1 MPLDENV
8 RHFKVVVLLFFSHRS
23 ILFGRPG
30 IKAAAQEKCSK
41 ITLSQET
48 RRKQK
53 KMWHLYTWAIIS
65 DNSFVKRYCEVAQSP
80 PSPRTPNIDRQK
92 QRKPSTTRKGNIC
105 FYWKV
110 EGDAYCCWQIIWF
123 RWLRLGDEW
132 KGESGRERETERWR
146 QMIEESDKRWKS
158 CEDVVPC
165 RYFYKWKPA
174 ADAIL
179 IKSLPYTEYAPLTT
193 APCWWPLWQ
202 APK

>member
-30 IKAAAQEKCSK
+30 IKAAVQEKCSE

-80 PSPRTPNIDRQK
+80 HRPEPRTSTVKSNANRRQREKETFVFIERLKEVHTVADR
-92 QRKPSTTRKGNIC
+92 
-105 FYWKV
+105 
-110 EGDAYCCWQIIWF
+110 
-123 RWLRLGDEW
+123 
-132 KGESGRERETERWR
+132 
-146 QMIEESDKRWKS
+146 
-158 CEDVVPC
+158 
-165 RYFYKWKPA
+165 
-174 ADAIL
+174 
-179 IKSLPYTEYAPLTT
+179 
-193 APCWWPLWQ
+193 
-202 APK
+202 